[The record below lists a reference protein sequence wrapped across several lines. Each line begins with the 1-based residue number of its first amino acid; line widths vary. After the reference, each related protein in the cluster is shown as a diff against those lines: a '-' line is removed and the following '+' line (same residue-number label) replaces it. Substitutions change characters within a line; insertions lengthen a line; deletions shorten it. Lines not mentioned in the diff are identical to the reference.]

1 MTVAY
6 LTEQEITRKLCLP
19 DKIGR
24 IAMATWK
31 MQPSF
36 PKPVEGM
43 GGRWFWPEV
52 EQWLLMQHGM
62 GSPTIAQHVAIP
74 LSGSKGENFD
84 GWRQSRKTKGA
95 RRPKR
100 AGPDLPP
107 PPARMGAV
115 VVATIGPDGARLSG
129 QDSAPVALGHDTT
142 SAE

>member
-6 LTEQEITRKLCLP
+6 LTEQEIIRKLCLP

-36 PKPVEGM
+36 PKPAEGM

-52 EQWLLMQHGM
+52 QQWLLAQHGV
-62 GSPTIAQHVAIP
+62 GGTNIAQYVSIP
-74 LSGSKGENFD
+74 LSGSKGEDFD
-84 GWRQSRKTKGA
+84 GWREARKAKGA
-95 RRPKR
+95 RRSKR

-107 PPARMGAV
+107 SSTRLGAV

-129 QDSAPVALGHDTT
+129 QDRQIVAIDKDATP
-142 SAE
+142 AE